1 MQVKLET
8 ERLLLRPVNLDDTPG
23 FFTLD
28 SDPEVH
34 RYLGNQPVSTIE
46 QSAAMIQGI
55 LDQYEQNGIGR
66 LAIIEKKSGN
76 FVGWSGLKYE
86 EAIRDYGY
94 YDLGYRLIRS
104 FWGQGYATEAAIAS
118 LKWGYEEQGYADI
131 YAAADVANI
140 ASNRILSKLGTH
152 QETFQFEGI
161 DCQWYRMNPVR

>member
-8 ERLLLRPVNLDDTPG
+8 ERLLLRPVTLDDTPG

-34 RYLGNQPVSTIE
+34 RYLGNQPVTTKD
-46 QSAAMIQGI
+46 QSAMMIQGI
-55 LDQYEQNGIGR
+55 LDQYQRNGIGR
-66 LAIIEKKSGN
+66 LAIIEKKTGN

-86 EAIRDYGY
+86 EAIRDFGY

-131 YAAADVANI
+131 YAAADADNV
-140 ASNRILSKLGTH
+140 ASNRILTKLGTRS
-152 QETFQFEGI
+152 ETFQFEGV
-161 DCQWYRMNPVR
+161 DCHWYRMNPVG